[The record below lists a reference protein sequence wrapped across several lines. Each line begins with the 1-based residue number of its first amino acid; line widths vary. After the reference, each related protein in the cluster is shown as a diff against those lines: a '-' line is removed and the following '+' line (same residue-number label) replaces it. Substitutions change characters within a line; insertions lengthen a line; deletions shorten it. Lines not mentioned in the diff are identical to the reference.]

1 MTHSLQYL
9 PLDVIVP
16 NPDQPRRHFDGAA
29 LEELAESI
37 RAVGVLEPI
46 IVNEVLVTQHGRL
59 SGQDWEVTRYQIIAG
74 ERRYRA
80 AKLAG
85 LEKIPAIVREGIG
98 ADEAFV
104 LSLVENCIRE
114 DMNPLEEAEGFGR
127 LVEAGLDVE
136 TISTRTGK
144 KAASIRSRL
153 ALLRLAPPIRDLVR
167 TGQMDAYDGGCLS
180 RLSSE
185 GQFRVV
191 RAMRDGAIT
200 RPADVA
206 RLAGAIYTQEAQPE
220 MFSIEEAPA
229 VEPKAQQAKRET
241 REELGRVLVALD
253 RAAVALADLPTESAE
268 EIALLAEEAQ
278 RRCVRLVREANA
290 RRIAGVAR
298 QLTGGLIS

>member
-1 MTHSLQYL
+1 MTALQQL
-9 PLDVIVP
+9 PLDVIMP
-16 NPDQPRRHFDGAA
+16 NLDQPRRHFDGAT
-29 LEELAESI
+29 LGELADSI

-46 IVNEVLVTQHGRL
+46 IVNEVLVTQHGRR
-59 SGQDWEVTRYQIIAG
+59 SGLDWEVIRYQIIAG
-74 ERRYRA
+74 ERRWRA
-80 AKLAG
+80 AQLAG
-85 LEKIPAIVREGIG
+85 LDKIPAIVREGIG
-98 ADEAFV
+98 ADEAFI

-167 TGQMDAYDGGCLS
+167 TGQMDAYDGGHLS

-200 RPADVA
+200 RSADVA
-206 RLAGAIYTQEAQPE
+206 RLAGAVYAQEAQPE
-220 MFSIEEAPA
+220 LFGLEEIPA
-229 VEPKAQQAKRET
+229 QSPEAQRAKRQAHD
-241 REELGRVLVALD
+241 ELGRALLALD
-253 RAAVALADLPTESAE
+253 RAAEALTDLPPESAA

-278 RRCVRLVREANA
+278 RRCGRLVREANG
-290 RRIAGVAR
+290 RRIAVVAR
-298 QLTGGLIS
+298 QLTTAAVA